1 MAVRIRFDN
10 THNVI
15 APTFVLGTRSGN
27 KLGVIPACN
36 INMSDTFGSKFELQ
50 FEVNKFNNGEKYALW
65 DKLVNF
71 AIIWCKEWDVWFEAA
86 VEINDDGAMS
96 KQVSCTSIGEAELSQ
111 VNLYGVEINTENDI
125 TRDDYVPTHLYDAN
139 NRNASLLHRI
149 LSKVPHYSIGHVDS
163 RIAIIQRTF
172 SFDNKSIYDSLQ
184 EIAEEIDCLFVIN
197 SNTNSNGKI
206 QRSIS
211 AYDLESYC
219 NACHKRG
226 NFDSVCSE
234 CGSSDIV
241 HGYGTDTA
249 ILISS
254 DNLADE
260 ITLTTDTGSVKNC
273 FRLECGDDLMTATV
287 RNCNA
292 NGSQYIWCISD
303 ASKSDMSDDLKSKI
317 EDYDSLYNY
326 YTNTYAMN
334 LSSGNVT
341 AYNTLINK
349 YDSQHN
355 THSELSASFTGYANL
370 MNWYYDTINFR
381 LYLES
386 EMMPS
391 VETETATAETEL
403 AKLTQVNIPYA
414 TVQNLSTC
422 SLSTSTNAVLAV
434 AKTIIDSDFKI
445 EATNTAYDSTTH
457 KWQGKF
463 TVTNYSDETQ
473 IATSTS
479 AVEVIVTD
487 DREKYVKQRIDDTL
501 KKESDSKKINS
512 IEELFDLENVTLA
525 DFKTE
530 IEKYCLASL
539 NSFHDS
545 CEACVNLLIEQG
557 VSDKESWGAD
567 LYDDIYD
574 PFYKR
579 LIAIQ
584 DEIKTR
590 ETEIAIVSAIQ
601 SEIEGIRDTIQST
614 LNFENY
620 LGEELWLEFVA
631 YRREDLYKNDNYISD
646 GLSDSELFQSAR
658 DFLDVA
664 RKEIYASANLQH
676 SLSASLKNLLVMKEF
691 ETLTDKFSVGN
702 WIRVKIDGTVYKL
715 RLVSY
720 TIDFDSL
727 DKISVQFS
735 DVRKYAD
742 GITDASY
749 ILSRAASMSSSYKTV
764 MRQASAG
771 ESSGETI
778 DSWMTSGMSLGD
790 TKIVNS
796 DIQNMVYDKHGLL
809 FREYDPITET
819 YGNMQLKII
828 NKGMY
833 LSDDNW
839 ETSKAAIGLC
849 SYTYTTPSGEI
860 ETRYSY
866 GINGEVIV
874 GKLLLGES
882 LGLHNESGSVEF
894 DNDGLRISSST
905 ITNNGETTSRVTIS
919 PNNELI
925 FKIENGQ
932 SIVLSFDKSTGV
944 LSVDGNINARTL
956 TLDDSVTINASFIR
970 GLSSV
975 ATSGNYNDLSGA
987 PAPIDISG
995 KFDNPTNNNSAT
1007 NGQILTKQ
1015 SNGSVWKTA
1024 SNTIA
1029 DNSTDLVTSQAVFN
1043 YALNKNQGTNNAG
1056 SCLYV
1061 APNGEITPLT
1071 ISELKTMLEI

>member
-1 MAVRIRFDN
+1 MAIQIRFDN

-15 APTFVLGTRSGN
+15 TPTFILGTRNGN
-27 KLGVIPACN
+27 KLGVIPARN
-36 INMSDTFGSKFELQ
+36 IHISDEFNSKFDLQ
-50 FEVNKFNNGEKYALW
+50 FTVDKYINGEKYTLW
-65 DKLVNF
+65 DKLTTFSTV
-71 AIIWCKEWDVWFEAA
+71 WCKEWDVWFEAA
-86 VEINDDGAMS
+86 VEINDDGAIS

-111 VNLYGVEINTENDI
+111 VYLYGVEINTENDI
-125 TRDDYVPTHLYDAN
+125 ARDDYVPTHLYDAN

-197 SNTNSNGKI
+197 SSTNSNGKI

-226 NFDSVCSE
+226 NFDNVCSE

-241 HGYGTDTA
+241 DGYGTDTA

-303 ASKSDMSDDLKSKI
+303 ASKSDMSDSLKSKI
-317 EDYDSLYNY
+317 DDYDSLYNY
-326 YTNTYAMN
+326 YANTYDMN
-334 LSSGNVT
+334 LSSGNAA

-355 THSELSASFTGYANL
+355 TYSEVSASFIGYGNL
-370 MNWYYDTINFR
+370 MNRYYDTINFR
-381 LYLES
+381 LYLEA
-386 EMMPS
+386 EMMPG
-391 VETETATAETEL
+391 VETETVTAQTEL
-403 AKLTQVNIPYA
+403 AKLTQANIPYA

-422 SLSTSTNAVLAV
+422 SLSTSTNAVVAV
-434 AKTIIDSDFKI
+434 AKTIIDSNFKI
-445 EATNTAYDSTTH
+445 GTIDTSYNSTTH

-463 TVTNYSDETQ
+463 AVTNYSDETQ
-473 IATSTS
+473 TVTSQS
-479 AVEVIVTD
+479 VIEVTITD
-487 DREKYVKQRIDDTL
+487 DREKYVKQRINDTL
-501 KKESDSKKINS
+501 KKESDNKKINS
-512 IEELFDLENVTLA
+512 IEELFDLENVALA
-525 DFKTE
+525 DFKSE
-530 IEKYCLASL
+530 LEKYCLASL
-539 NSFHDS
+539 NSLHDS

-557 VSDKESWGAD
+557 VSDKISWGED

-590 ETEIAIVSAIQ
+590 ETEITIVSAIQ
-601 SEIEGIRDTIQST
+601 SEIEGIRNTIQST

-646 GLSDSELFQSAR
+646 GLSDSELFLSAR
-658 DFLDVA
+658 EFLDIA
-664 RKEIYASANLQH
+664 RKEIYAAANLQH

-702 WIRVKIDGTVYKL
+702 WIRVKIDGAVYKL

-735 DVRKYAD
+735 DVKKYAD
-742 GITDASY
+742 GMTDAAF
-749 ILSRAASMSSSYKTV
+749 ILSRAASMSSSYTSV
-764 MRQASAG
+764 SRQASVGQA
-771 ESSGETI
+771 SGKI
-778 DSWMTSGMSLGD
+778 VNSWVSNGMSLTD

-796 DIQNMVYDKHGLL
+796 DNQNMVQDKHGLL

-819 YGNMQLKII
+819 YGGMQLKII

-839 ETSKAAIGLC
+839 ETSKAAVGLC
-849 SYTYTTPSGEI
+849 PYTYADQLGRT
-860 ETRYSY
+860 ETRYAY
-866 GINGEVIV
+866 GVNGEVIV

-882 LGLHNESGSVEF
+882 LELHNESNSIEF
-894 DNDGLRISSST
+894 NDNGLKISDST
-905 ITNNGETTSRVTIS
+905 ANVVDESIS
-919 PNNELI
+919 MVAINPNDELI
-925 FKIENGQ
+925 FKIQKAQ
-932 SIVLSFDKSTGV
+932 SVVLSFNKDTGV

-956 TLDDSVTINASFIR
+956 TLDNDVTIDASFIN

-975 ATSGNYNDLSGA
+975 ATSGRYSDLSGK

-995 KFDNPTNNNSAT
+995 KFDNPSNNNSASS
-1007 NGQILTKQ
+1007 GQVLTKR
-1015 SNGSVWKTA
+1015 SNGSSWETVSSTVE
-1024 SNTIA
+1024 N
-1029 DNSTDLVTSQAVFN
+1029 NSVSLVNSQAVFD
-1043 YALNKNQGTNNAG
+1043 YALNKNQGADNAG
-1056 SCLYV
+1056 CFLYI
-1061 APNGEITPLT
+1061 NSSGYIMPLT
-1071 ISELKTMLEI
+1071 ISELKTMLGI

>member
-1 MAVRIRFDN
+1 MAIQIRFDN

-15 APTFVLGTRSGN
+15 TPTFILGTRNGN
-27 KLGVIPACN
+27 KLGVIPARN
-36 INMSDTFGSKFELQ
+36 IHISDEFNSKFDLQ
-50 FEVNKFNNGEKYALW
+50 FAVDKYINGEKYTLW
-65 DKLVNF
+65 DKLTTFSTV
-71 AIIWCKEWDVWFEAA
+71 WCKEWDVWFEAS
-86 VEINDDGAMS
+86 VEINDDGAIS

-111 VNLYGVEINTENDI
+111 VYLYGVEINTENDI
-125 TRDDYVPTHLYDAN
+125 ARDDYVPTHLYDAN

-197 SNTNSNGKI
+197 SSTNSNGKI

-219 NACHKRG
+219 NACQKRG
-226 NFDSVCSE
+226 NFDNVCSE

-241 HGYGTDTA
+241 DGYGTDTA

-303 ASKSDMSDDLKSKI
+303 ASKSDMSDSLKSKI
-317 EDYDSLYNY
+317 DDYDSLYNY
-326 YTNTYAMN
+326 YVNTYDMN
-334 LSSGNVT
+334 LSSGNAA

-355 THSELSASFTGYANL
+355 TYSEVSASFIGYGNL
-370 MNWYYDTINFR
+370 MNRYYDTINFR
-381 LYLES
+381 LYLEA
-386 EMMPS
+386 EMMPG
-391 VETETATAETEL
+391 VETETVTAQTEL
-403 AKLTQVNIPYA
+403 AKLTQANIPYA

-422 SLSTSTNAVLAV
+422 SLSTSTNAVVAV
-434 AKTIIDSDFKI
+434 AKTIIDSNFKI
-445 EATNTAYDSTTH
+445 GTIDTSYNSTTH

-463 TVTNYSDETQ
+463 AVTNYSDETQ
-473 IATSTS
+473 TVTSQS
-479 AVEVIVTD
+479 VIEVTITD
-487 DREKYVKQRIDDTL
+487 DREKYVKQRINDTL
-501 KKESDSKKINS
+501 KKESDNKKINS
-512 IEELFDLENVTLA
+512 IEELFDLENVTLV
-525 DFKTE
+525 DFKSE
-530 IEKYCLASL
+530 LEKYCLASL
-539 NSFHDS
+539 NSLHDS

-557 VSDKESWGAD
+557 VSDKISWGED

-590 ETEIAIVSAIQ
+590 ETEITIVSAIQ
-601 SEIEGIRDTIQST
+601 SEIEGIRNTIQST

-646 GLSDSELFQSAR
+646 GLSDSELFLSAR
-658 DFLDVA
+658 EFLDIA
-664 RKEIYASANLQH
+664 RKEIYAAANLQH

-691 ETLTDKFSVGN
+691 ESLTDEFSVGN

-860 ETRYSY
+860 KTRYSY

-894 DNDGLRISSST
+894 DNDGLRVSSST

-975 ATSGNYNDLSGA
+975 ATSGDYNDLSGT
-987 PAPIDISG
+987 PVPIDISG
-995 KFDNPTNNNSAT
+995 KFDNPANNNSAT

-1024 SNTIA
+1024 SNTIT

-1071 ISELKTMLEI
+1071 ISELKTMIEI

>member
-86 VEINDDGAMS
+86 VEINDDGAIS

-303 ASKSDMSDDLKSKI
+303 ASKSDMSDSLKSKI
-317 EDYDSLYNY
+317 DDYDSLYNY
-326 YTNTYAMN
+326 YANTYAMN
-334 LSSGNVT
+334 LSSENVT

-355 THSELSASFTGYANL
+355 TYSELSASFTGYANL

-403 AKLTQVNIPYA
+403 AKLTQANIPYA

-434 AKTIIDSDFKI
+434 AKTIIDSNFKI

-473 IATSTS
+473 IATSAS

-530 IEKYCLASL
+530 LEKYCLASL

-567 LYDDIYD
+567 LYDDVYD

-584 DEIKTR
+584 DEIKIR
-590 ETEIAIVSAIQ
+590 EAEIATVSAIQ
-601 SEIEGIRDTIQST
+601 SEIEGIRDTIQSA

-658 DFLDVA
+658 EFLDVA

-702 WIRVKIDGTVYKL
+702 WIRVKIDGAVYKL

-727 DKISVQFS
+727 DKITVQFS
-735 DVRKYAD
+735 DVKKYAD
-742 GITDASY
+742 GMTDAAF
-749 ILSRAASMSSSYKTV
+749 ILSRAASMSSSYTSV
-764 MRQASAG
+764 SRQASVGQA
-771 ESSGETI
+771 SGKI
-778 DSWMTSGMSLGD
+778 VNSWVSNGMSLAD

-796 DIQNMVYDKHGLL
+796 DNQNMVQDKHGLL

-819 YGNMQLKII
+819 YGDMQLKII

-839 ETSKAAIGLC
+839 ETSKAAVGLC
-849 SYTYTTPSGEI
+849 PYTYVNQMGQA
-860 ETRYSY
+860 ETRYAY
-866 GINGEVIV
+866 GVNGEVIV

-882 LGLHNESGSVEF
+882 LEISNEGGQVIINEDGFTIVGF
-894 DNDGLRISSST
+894 DHDVVST
-905 ITNNGETTSRVTIS
+905 VKIS
-919 PNNELI
+919 PNDTDI
-925 FKIENGQ
+925 FKINRGNTP
-932 SIVLSFDKSTGV
+932 VLTFNKATGNLTV
-944 LSVDGNINARTL
+944 VGDITANTL
-956 TLDDSVTINASFIR
+956 TLGHSVTINASFIN
-970 GLSSV
+970 GLANV
-975 ATSGNYNDLSGA
+975 ATSGQYSDLSGT
-987 PAPIDISG
+987 PAPVDISG
-995 KFDNPTNNNSAT
+995 KFENPTNESTATQGQVLVKQTSGSAWET
-1007 NGQILTKQ
+1007 VSGT
-1015 SNGSVWKTA
+1015 V
-1024 SNTIA
+1024 A
-1029 DNSTDLVTSQAVFN
+1029 DNSTAIVNSQAVYD
-1043 YALNKNQGTNNAG
+1043 YALNKNQGTANAG
-1056 SCLYV
+1056 TLLYIDTDGNV
-1061 APNGEITPLT
+1061 IPLT
-1071 ISELKTMLEI
+1071 ISDLSTLLNSQ